1 MNSTVVF
8 LALHF
13 VQILTYYGCF
23 VLSLNLRFR
32 KKYPL
37 ILGIGVTI
45 ALSILKCSDIIA
57 EHDAA
62 VFLIQANQLILLIN
76 VIILFKDSLKL
87 KLFYFVLMITAS
99 AAAEYLTR
107 AAAVLR
113 GDKIVWDFTVWH
125 RPELIPYHYMMCFF
139 FVLMNLVTTY
149 FWNKKVRYKKIVGIN
164 IYILVSINYVFFILG
179 AAVIGSLHI
188 YDKIIYQLGMII
200 SGGTGIL
207 LCILWNWQAQKEEL
221 QREIMRVSYL
231 MEQEKVEFDDLEE
244 QVESMAHLRHEWN
257 NCLTVVY
264 YLLDNEADRD
274 EALQVLDELKK
285 KM

>member
-113 GDKIVWDFTVWH
+113 GDKIVWDFTVWY

-139 FVLMNLVTTY
+139 FIKSWYERKLIQDSFLTSDNGQIIRS
-149 FWNKKVRYKKIVGIN
+149 FF
-164 IYILVSINYVFFILG
+164 VFHSCF
-179 AAVIGSLHI
+179 H
-188 YDKIIYQLGMII
+188 II
-200 SGGTGIL
+200 S
-207 LCILWNWQAQKEEL
+207 
-221 QREIMRVSYL
+221 
-231 MEQEKVEFDDLEE
+231 F
-244 QVESMAHLRHEWN
+244 
-257 NCLTVVY
+257 
-264 YLLDNEADRD
+264 
-274 EALQVLDELKK
+274 
-285 KM
+285 